1 MRVGGDILDSRIW
14 ENYKT
19 NMFSYFLC
27 GFNIKAIVM
36 HEHVMNSQEHV
47 MNSQEHVKNDMNI

>member
-47 MNSQEHVKNDMNI
+47 KNDMNI

>member
-1 MRVGGDILDSRIW
+1 MRVGGGILDSRIW

-27 GFNIKAIVM
+27 GFYIKASVM
-36 HEHVMNSQEHV
+36 L
-47 MNSQEHVKNDMNI
+47 EHVKNNMNI

>member
-1 MRVGGDILDSRIW
+1 MRVGGGILDSRIW

-27 GFNIKAIVM
+27 GFKIKPSVTL
-36 HEHVMNSQEHV
+36 
-47 MNSQEHVKNDMNI
+47 EHVKNDMNI